1 MASYAKRHL
10 KMRVVFSFGCGVV
23 NLEAITLSLFIP
35 IYLSQKNLSLIFLEM
50 VVKFISDIFTVGC
63 SVLQSTIHKSTYT
76 R

>member
-1 MASYAKRHL
+1 MSSYAKMPL

-23 NLEAITLSLFIP
+23 NLEAI
-35 IYLSQKNLSLIFLEM
+35 NLYSGKEM
-50 VVKFISDIFTVGC
+50 LVKFISDIFTVGC